1 MTRRRKKRERER
13 GSEETGSKTPE
24 IEEADCNEH
33 EIEEGDSDEPEID
46 KITSDQTGID
56 LTQALM
62 LFTVGCAVLVLAWHV
77 LRNVLHVI

>member
-1 MTRRRKKRERER
+1 MTRRGKKRERRRE
-13 GSEETGSKTPE
+13 SEESGSKTPE
-24 IEEADCNEH
+24 IEEADS
-33 EIEEGDSDEPEID
+33 IEPEIY

-62 LFTVGCAVLVLAWHV
+62 LFTVGCAILVLAWHV

>member
-1 MTRRRKKRERER
+1 MTRRRKKQERKR
-13 GSEETGSKTPE
+13 GSEKAGSKKPEIEETDSSEPE
-24 IEEADCNEH
+24 IEEAN
-33 EIEEGDSDEPEID
+33 SDEPEIY